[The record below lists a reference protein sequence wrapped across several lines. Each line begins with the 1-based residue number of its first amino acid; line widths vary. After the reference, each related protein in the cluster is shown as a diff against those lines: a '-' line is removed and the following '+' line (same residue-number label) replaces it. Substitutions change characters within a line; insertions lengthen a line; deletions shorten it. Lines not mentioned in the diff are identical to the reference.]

1 MKKEEDY
8 IYFFHPKIKKYEYE
22 SLNTENLDNLKYNN
36 TKKNNYID
44 NYTTIANSIKEKILP
59 KIKMKNNFEREKKSV
74 KLPLLIDKNNIST
87 FEKRKNYKVIMPEK
101 KIKKNNKSIDEL
113 NIEETKKENYKD
125 YFMKKSIRRKQKLNR
140 FLDEINN
147 SEDRYN
153 KEIPNIDSDLTSND
167 KMLMDNRW
175 KNSFYLDE
183 YQHFFMKNLKGK
195 ISSMNY
201 RQMIKKFG
209 EISTMCFSPGNGHY
223 IPKKIN
229 YLY

>member
-44 NYTTIANSIKEKILP
+44 NYTTIANSIKDKILP

-125 YFMKKSIRRKQKLNR
+125 YFVKKSIRRKQKLNR

-167 KMLMDNRW
+167 KILMDNRW

>member
-59 KIKMKNNFEREKKSV
+59 KIKIKNNYEREKKSV

-125 YFMKKSIRRKQKLNR
+125 YYMKKSIRRKQKLNR

>member
-22 SLNTENLDNLKYNN
+22 SLNTENLDNVKYNN

-59 KIKMKNNFEREKKSV
+59 KIKIKNNYEREKKSV

>member
-59 KIKMKNNFEREKKSV
+59 KIKIKNNYEREKKSV

-125 YFMKKSIRRKQKLNR
+125 YYMKKSIRRKQKLNR

-167 KMLMDNRW
+167 KILMDNRW

>member
-59 KIKMKNNFEREKKSV
+59 KIKIKNNYEREKKSV

-167 KMLMDNRW
+167 KILMDNRW

>member
-59 KIKMKNNFEREKKSV
+59 KIKIKNNYEREKKSV

>member
-44 NYTTIANSIKEKILP
+44 NYTTIANSIKDKILP
-59 KIKMKNNFEREKKSV
+59 KIKMKNNFEREKISV

>member
-44 NYTTIANSIKEKILP
+44 NYTTIANSIKDKILP

-87 FEKRKNYKVIMPEK
+87 FEKRKNYKVIIPEK

>member
-1 MKKEEDY
+1 MKAEEDY
-8 IYFFHPKIKKYEYE
+8 IYFFHPKIKKYEYA
-22 SLNTENLDNLKYNN
+22 SLNTENLDILKYNN
-36 TKKNNYID
+36 TRTNNDIN
-44 NYTTIANSIKEKILP
+44 NYTTFSNSIKNKITPNIKVRNYIEK
-59 KIKMKNNFEREKKSV
+59 EKKSV

-87 FEKRKNYKVIMPEK
+87 FEKRKNYKVILPEK
-101 KIKKNNKSIDEL
+101 KIKKNKKSIDES
-113 NIEETKKENYKD
+113 NIEENKKEKYKD
-125 YFMKKSIRRKQKLNR
+125 YFIKKSIKRKQKLNR

-153 KEIPNIDSDLTSND
+153 KEIPNIDSDLISND

-209 EISTMCFSPGNGHY
+209 EISMMCFSPGNQHY

>member
-44 NYTTIANSIKEKILP
+44 NYSTIANSIKEKILP
-59 KIKMKNNFEREKKSV
+59 KIKMKNNYEREKKSV

-167 KMLMDNRW
+167 KILMDNRW

>member
-44 NYTTIANSIKEKILP
+44 NYTTIANSMKEKILP
-59 KIKMKNNFEREKKSV
+59 KIKIKNNYEREKKSV

-167 KMLMDNRW
+167 KILMDNRW

>member
-22 SLNTENLDNLKYNN
+22 SLNKENLDNLKYNN

-44 NYTTIANSIKEKILP
+44 NYTTIANSIKDKILP

-167 KMLMDNRW
+167 KILMDNRW

>member
-59 KIKMKNNFEREKKSV
+59 KIKIKNNYEKEKKSV

>member
-22 SLNTENLDNLKYNN
+22 LLNTENLANLKYNN

-44 NYTTIANSIKEKILP
+44 NYTTIANSIKDKILP
-59 KIKMKNNFEREKKSV
+59 KIKMKNNFEREKKSF

-167 KMLMDNRW
+167 KILMDNRW

>member
-22 SLNTENLDNLKYNN
+22 SLYTENLANLKYNN

-44 NYTTIANSIKEKILP
+44 NYTTIANSIKDKILP

-167 KMLMDNRW
+167 KILMDNRW

>member
-44 NYTTIANSIKEKILP
+44 NYTTIANSIKDKILP

-167 KMLMDNRW
+167 KILMDNRW

>member
-8 IYFFHPKIKKYEYE
+8 IYFFHPKIKKYECE
-22 SLNTENLDNLKYNN
+22 LLGAENLDNLKYNN

>member
-44 NYTTIANSIKEKILP
+44 NYTTIANSIKDKILP